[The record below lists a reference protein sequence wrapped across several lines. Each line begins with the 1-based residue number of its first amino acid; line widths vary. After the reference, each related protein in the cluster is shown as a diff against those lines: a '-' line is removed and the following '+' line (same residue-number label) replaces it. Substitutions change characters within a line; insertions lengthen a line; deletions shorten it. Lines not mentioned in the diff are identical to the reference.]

1 MAKML
6 PLDRWQL
13 MHYVPN
19 EWSLNRVHLIDARV
33 NTATTARQVG
43 KTETGAIE
51 LDLGLIEQLPDDVT
65 PHVGLV
71 APTYGKARLMIDK
84 LEERYLT
91 AFGRDYYKTNYND
104 HTLWLPHSGAR
115 FRWMSAD
122 DPKSVTGFTFTKVET
137 DESQDIPD
145 AVMDK
150 LIPTMSVHSAKLL
163 SFGTPDIT
171 PEQTWFK
178 DNWVRGQDEDWEGYA
193 STTVTA
199 YENPWMGLE
208 DVLDAQRRLTEREFA
223 MLYLGQWVDEEGG
236 VFQNYDGAFI
246 HESQTPKYDVAKR
259 YCMGIDLAIHDDF
272 NVVFIAEATTRQVI
286 GMWRWNR
293 EHESIT
299 YDRIVALWEDHGRP
313 YAVADASG
321 LGRPMVSELQN
332 RDMQVAGLVITAS
345 NKLPM
350 VKQLAADVEHRRIMF
365 PPYPA
370 LTREM
375 RAFMYHATSSG
386 KLTARAASGYNDDTI
401 MALVMLNEALRI
413 GGGNSTTKPASWVA
427 KKRHSVRDKIRMLNV

>member
-1 MAKML
+1 MTKTWL
-6 PLDRWQL
+6 LDRWQL
-13 MHYVPN
+13 KGYTPN
-19 EWSLNRVHLIDARV
+19 ERSLNRVHLVDARV

-51 LDLGLIEQLPDDVT
+51 LDLGLIEQREDETT

-71 APTYGKARLMIDK
+71 APTYGKARLMVDK
-84 LEERYLT
+84 LEERYLN

-145 AVMDK
+145 TVMDK
-150 LIPTMSVHSAKLL
+150 LIPTMSVHSANLL

-178 DNWVRGQDEDWEGYA
+178 DNWVRGQDEDWDGYA
-193 STTVTA
+193 SSTVTA

-236 VFQNYDGAFI
+236 VFQNYEGALL
-246 HESQTPKYDVAKR
+246 HESQVPKFDSSKR

-272 NVVFIAEATTRQVI
+272 NVVFLAEAATRQVI

-299 YDRIVALWEDHGRP
+299 YDRIVELWETHGQP

-332 RDMQVAGLVITAS
+332 RGMQVTGRVITSA

-350 VKQLAADVEHRRIMF
+350 VKQLAADIEHRRIMF
-365 PPYPA
+365 PAYPA
-370 LTREM
+370 LVREL
-375 RAFMYHATSSG
+375 RAFMYHATAAG
-386 KLTARAASGYNDDTI
+386 NLTARAASGYNDDTI
-401 MALVMLNEALRI
+401 MSLVLLNEALRI
-413 GGGNSTTKPASWVA
+413 GGGGSKTASTSWVA
-427 KKRHSVRDKIRMLNV
+427 KKHHRVRDRIRMLNV